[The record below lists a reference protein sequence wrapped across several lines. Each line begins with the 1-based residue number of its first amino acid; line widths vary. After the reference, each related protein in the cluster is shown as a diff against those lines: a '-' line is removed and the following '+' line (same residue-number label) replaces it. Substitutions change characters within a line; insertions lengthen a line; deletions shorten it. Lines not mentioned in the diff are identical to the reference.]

1 MTTTELEMEFFYRY
15 TERLGIMCGTAEP
28 TEEQKAIAKKE
39 ADEAITILGILE
51 DGE

>member
-1 MTTTELEMEFFYRY
+1 MNAEELKTEHEYRVS
-15 TERLGIMCGTAEP
+15 ERLGIMCGTAEP